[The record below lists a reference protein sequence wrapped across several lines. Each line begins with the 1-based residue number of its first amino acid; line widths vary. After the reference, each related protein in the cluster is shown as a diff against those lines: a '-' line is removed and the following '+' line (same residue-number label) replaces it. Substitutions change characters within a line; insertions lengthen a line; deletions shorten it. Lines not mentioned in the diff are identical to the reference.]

1 MADLVCTLLVCL
13 LSYRLPTS
21 STVSFTWTVMHFG
34 VRKSREGWW
43 GEGGSWANKLRQR
56 GEKSLKF
63 FLSVPRNLS
72 KPINLGRL
80 APFSPSGC
88 WVSVTDEKEWAGT
101 AGIRNRELSASQRC
115 RWAGTNVTESPVQVG
130 TVCSPPSLDIKRIDI
145 DPHKME
151 PDKSAAAQSV

>member
-80 APFSPSGC
+80 AAFSPSGVEFR
-88 WVSVTDEKEWAGT
+88 WQMK
-101 AGIRNRELSASQRC
+101 RNELARLEFEAELSASQRC